1 MVIAKHTLEF
11 CPGENVKPD
20 KEFILKTE
28 ESIKKSGV
36 KLIDADAI
44 SKFERAGFDP
54 ADSALQKT
62 VDLLKKENVIGF
74 KELNLFEF
82 LRIRTTS
89 KFSSFQI

>member
-11 CPGENVKPD
+11 CPGGNVKPD
-20 KEFILKTE
+20 KEFIEKTE

-54 ADSALQKT
+54 AASALQKT
-62 VDLLKKENVIGF
+62 VDLLKKGKCYRFRRV
-74 KELNLFEF
+74 
-82 LRIRTTS
+82 
-89 KFSSFQI
+89 KFI

>member
-28 ESIKKSGV
+28 GSIKKSGV

-54 ADSALQKT
+54 ADFALQKT
-62 VDLLKKENVIGF
+62 VDLLKKGKCYRF
-74 KELNLFEF
+74 
-82 LRIRTTS
+82 RRA
-89 KFSSFQI
+89 KFI